1 MPIPSVRE
9 TLGTVG
15 YQPPTREL
23 SFSKGFTG
31 DHESQGAWWTSGL
44 FGLLASKLATGE
56 QQEEW
61 FIQRNAIDYE
71 YNQLQ
76 GRYNYYQQIA
86 DSRGGLTDAEH
97 ADASETL
104 ARMEAIKSELAFVH
118 NNLDGNLDAA
128 MDEEGN
134 SFNDRWG
141 VDSDDEDGLMELLS
155 VFVDNP
161 SYAGGVITGELVK
174 DSPFFGIAKLL
185 GMTSKT
191 LKISD
196 IVNKVNTRLGK
207 IQGKA
212 TRGLARIG
220 TGVGAGTVAGAGYEA
235 LYSTLEQG
243 TPKSED
249 IWMGA
254 KFGAAFGILGGAGLL
269 YSGSQLSKIEV
280 AVAESIAATGK
291 GGKGLKKAASKE
303 TKNAVQNIRKAAEN
317 DDSERVTQQAQATSI
332 LNDVE
337 HDIKSIPGESGDRVA
352 LITTSDMDGRIK
364 TIVNEKAMEFE
375 HKQLLKELD
384 EAEAAGL
391 SWRGISDLTAR
402 QSTNLRN
409 FHAYRMMRIAQDK
422 ARETISSSNIVKT
435 LNPQEIEQQAFQLA
449 LDELNRADANFRG
462 PTPMKEIEAATQLTP
477 EQVEAAKIKQQRKE
491 VEGEAEELIPPPPGL
506 IGKALEEHPK
516 KALAAGAGIG
526 YALTDTDDEKLFGV
540 VLGVGAALLGPKAY
554 KALTSNSLKASVMKI
569 KVSLARDIGSFSRN
583 SKIFEFQMQEAL
595 KEVADVF
602 NTPAKG
608 MKLIDAIEDPTIKLN
623 ARELEVKNRIV
634 ALLDIIGEQAVDI
647 GILRPKGSV
656 TGIKFGALDNDTTGA
671 FLNNYFPHIFD
682 KNLTEK
688 DIQELVDIYLKE
700 SKNIKERTLKQTNA
714 WIRKHTKKKIIVD
727 PVKALQL
734 YTQSMTRTIYGRNLI
749 KSLFD
754 LSLNPTGV
762 RHLPA
767 LMSREAFHDL
777 RKTDAKDGGLS
788 PQEALHYEEF
798 DHPTLKGYVA
808 HSDIKPMIDDQF
820 ALLRRGGAG
829 EVMEGILKL
838 NNGLKRLFVF
848 GSLFHAQALVMSAAY
863 SLGRAGL
870 TGKPLGGRVTVRD
883 KDGTIMKDANGD
895 TIYRQADFS
904 DLKLGSAEFNEIVE
918 EAIRNGGLEVINVKK
933 ADLVNAGFEDFEELA
948 AKAGF
953 IGKGMSKVFEKTDW
967 LTWEYFH
974 DRFKVATYIQ
984 KRQKTLDDW
993 KKQGIDIN
1001 DKDIQ
1006 IQASQLA
1013 GRFANDAY
1021 GSLDWND
1028 FGHRLYTYASNNP
1041 DSLRGKTADKLAG
1054 LLPINKRRWLNLG
1067 LFAPDWTISN
1077 IRIVANT
1084 FTSGYS
1090 YSKGFIKAF
1099 HKGDTAAWK
1108 SKEGRMLASSFKM
1121 YAAYTG
1127 RASLITSGM
1136 WWAMSEANNAM
1147 FSNPEP
1153 TMDGLMDFWFGEK
1166 SHKMNLGNGESMV
1179 ISKQIAEPIHWLQH
1193 PQHTLMNKAS
1203 IMPKTLMEGMF
1214 NKQWFSMKKGFP
1226 MGPSIVDPDG
1236 TSHTSKW
1243 LFGKMVPIVTKPM
1256 FDTSLSWSEK
1266 LERTF
1271 GGFFGFPQYG
1281 KESKGKYDY

>member
-9 TLGTVG
+9 TLGDVG

-23 SFSKGFTG
+23 SFYKGFTG

-44 FGLLASKLATGE
+44 FGLLASKLASGE

-61 FIQRNAIDYE
+61 FVQRNAIDYE

-76 GRYNYYQQIA
+76 DRYDYYQQIA

-97 ADASETL
+97 SDASETL

-118 NNLDGNLDAA
+118 NNLDGNLDAP

-141 VDSDDEDGLMELLS
+141 VETDDEDGLMALLKH
-155 VFVDNP
+155 FVDNP
-161 SYAGGVITGELVK
+161 SYAGGVVTGELVK
-174 DSPFFGIAKLL
+174 DSPFFGVAKLL

-212 TRGLARIG
+212 TRGLARMG
-220 TGVGAGTVAGAGYEA
+220 TGIGAGAIGGAGYEA
-235 LYSTLEQG
+235 SYSILEQG

-249 IWMGA
+249 VWMGA
-254 KFGAAFGILGGAGLL
+254 QFGAAFGILGGAGLL
-269 YSGSQLSKIEV
+269 HSGSQLSKIEA

-291 GGKGLKKAASKE
+291 GGAGLKKAVTKE
-303 TKNAVQNIRKAAEN
+303 TRDAAQNIRKAAEN
-317 DDSERVTQQAQATSI
+317 DDSTQVTQQAQETSI
-332 LNDVE
+332 LKDVE
-337 HDIKSIPGESGDRVA
+337 HDIKSIVDESGDGPA
-352 LITTSDMDGRIK
+352 LITTTSIDGRIQ
-364 TIVNEKAMEFE
+364 TIVNEKAMALE
-375 HKQLLKELD
+375 HKRLLKELD
-384 EAEAAGL
+384 EAEAKGL
-391 SWRGISDLTAR
+391 PWRGIDDLTSR
-402 QSTNLRN
+402 QANNLRN
-409 FHAYRMMRIAQDK
+409 YDAYRMMRIAQDK
-422 ARETISSSNIVKT
+422 ARETVASNDVGKT
-435 LNPQEIEQQAFQLA
+435 LTPQEVDQQAFQLA
-449 LDELNRADANFRG
+449 LDELNKADANFRG
-462 PTPMKEIEAATQLTP
+462 PTPMKELEAATQLTP
-477 EQVEAAKIKQQRKE
+477 EELEANKIKQQRKE
-491 VEGEAEELIPPPPGL
+491 VEGEAEEAPAPTPGI
-506 IGKALEEHPK
+506 IGKTLEEHPK
-516 KALAAGAGIG
+516 KALAAGAVLG
-526 YALTDTDDEKLFGV
+526 YAATDADDEKLYGTA
-540 VLGVGAALLGPKAY
+540 LGAVAILAGPRVY

-569 KVSLARDIGSFSRN
+569 KVSLARDIGAFSRN
-583 SKIFEFQMQEAL
+583 SKIFEFQVQEAL
-595 KEVADVF
+595 KEVAEVF
-602 NTPAKG
+602 DTPDKG
-608 MKLIDAIEDPTIKLN
+608 MKLIDAIEDPTIKLEG
-623 ARELEVKNRIV
+623 RELEVKNRIV
-634 ALLDIIGEQAVDI
+634 ALLDIIGNEAVGI
-647 GILRPKGSV
+647 GILRPEGSV
-656 TGIKFGALDNDTTGA
+656 TGIKFGALDKDTTGA

-688 DIQELVDIYLKE
+688 DIQALIDIYLKE
-700 SKNIKERTLKQTNA
+700 SKNVKERTLKQTNA
-714 WIRKHTKKKIIVD
+714 WIREHTDKNIVVD
-727 PVKALQL
+727 PIKALQL

-749 KSLFD
+749 NSLFD

-870 TGKPLGGRVTVRD
+870 TRKPLGGKITVKD
-883 KDGTIMKDANGD
+883 KDGNIMKDENGD
-895 TIYRQADFS
+895 TIFRQADFS
-904 DLKLGSAEFNEIVE
+904 DLKIGSAEFNEIVE

-948 AKAGF
+948 AKMGF
-953 IGKGMSKVFEKTDW
+953 VGKGMTKVFEKTDY

-993 KKQGIDIN
+993 QSQGFDIN
-1001 DKDIQ
+1001 DKDLQ

-1041 DSLRGKTADKLAG
+1041 DKLRGKVADKLAG
-1054 LLPINKRRWLNLG
+1054 LLPVNKRRWLNLG

-1127 RASLITSGM
+1127 RASLITSGL

-1147 FSNPEP
+1147 FDNPEP
-1153 TMDGLMDFWFGEK
+1153 TMDGLIDFWFGEQ
-1166 SHKMNLGNGESMV
+1166 SHKMNLGNGESMI

-1193 PQHTLMNKAS
+1193 PQHTLLNKAS
-1203 IMPKTLMEGMF
+1203 IMPKSLIEGMF

-1236 TSHTSKW
+1236 TSHTGKW

-1266 LERTF
+1266 FERTF
-1271 GGFFGFPQYG
+1271 SGFFGFPQYG
-1281 KESKGKYDY
+1281 KESKGKYD